1 MLILPSDSS
10 EARDW
15 LARRLDSH
23 RQPGGGDLSTEG
35 ETSPAAVLL
44 PIVLR
49 PGAPTLLL
57 TRRNDRLSHH
67 AGQIS
72 FPGGRI
78 EFEETPEQAALR
90 ETWEEVGIA
99 AEHII
104 PVGRLSPYV
113 TISRFRITPVVGLVA
128 PSFTLNL
135 APDEVAEAFEVPLS
149 FVLERANYR
158 EHGVDLPGRRVVSHA
173 LDWQGRLI
181 WGATA
186 GMLMMF
192 LRTVREESTE

>member
-1 MLILPSDSS
+1 MLILPSDSGL
-10 EARDW
+10 ARDW

-23 RQPGGGDLSTEG
+23 RQPNGGDLTIEG
-35 ETSPAAVLL
+35 ETSPAAVLV

-49 PGAPTLLL
+49 PEAPTLLL
-57 TRRNDRLSHH
+57 TRRTDRLSHH
-67 AGQIS
+67 AGQVS

-99 AEHII
+99 ADHIV
-104 PVGRLSPYV
+104 PVGRLSPYTTV
-113 TISRFRITPVVGLVA
+113 SRFRVTPVVGLLT
-128 PSFTLNL
+128 PDFSLTL

-149 FVLERANYR
+149 FALEQGNYR
-158 EHGVDLPGRRVVSHA
+158 EHGVNLPGRRVVTHA
-173 LDWQGRLI
+173 LDWEGRLI

-186 GMLMMF
+186 GMLMML
-192 LRTVREESTE
+192 LRTLHGEGGE